1 MRRVFRSWIF
11 AGVMSLVAVPVLA
24 GEWIEGAPS
33 SSGRA
38 FAASA
43 LLGEEI
49 YIAGGAG
56 ISKPVSSVDA
66 YDTIGD
72 IWRALPALPLGLQQ
86 AAMASINGS
95 LYASGGYTAES
106 PGPDNAA
113 FYQFDPAVGV
123 WVRGPDMPGA
133 RAWHGMVGV
142 NGKLYVVGGVGPRAN
157 RVFVFD
163 PMADEWSVQSLA
175 LPAER
180 SALALTVLAGEIY
193 AIGGR
198 NPNGSP
204 SARVD
209 ILDTSTGKWRRG
221 PALPEARAGI
231 GAAVL
236 EGRIHVVGG
245 EQVSPPRTFSEH
257 NILNS
262 AGTGWE
268 SAEPL
273 ATPRH
278 GAAVAVAGNRLFA
291 IGGATGPGVFTVFT
305 VSDLVSIYRP

>member
-1 MRRVFRSWIF
+1 MRNVLQSWVFVGLVSLF
-11 AGVMSLVAVPVLA
+11 AGSAVA
-24 GEWIEGAPS
+24 GEWREGAPS
-33 SSGRA
+33 ASGRA

-86 AAMASINGS
+86 AAMASINGR
-95 LYASGGYTAES
+95 LYVSGGYTEDS

-113 FYQFDPAVGV
+113 LYQFDPSVGV
-123 WVRGPDMPGA
+123 WVRGPDMPGP
-133 RAWHGMVGV
+133 RAWHEMVGF
-142 NGKLYVVGGVGPRAN
+142 NGKLYVVGGVGPRSG

-163 PMADEWSVQSLA
+163 PMIDEWNVLSA
-175 LPAER
+175 NLPAQR
-180 SALALTVLAGEIY
+180 SALALTVHNGEVY

-198 NPNGSP
+198 SPNGAP

-209 ILDTSTGKWRRG
+209 ILDPATEKWRRG

-236 EGRIHVVGG
+236 NGRIHVVGG

-257 NILNS
+257 NVLNS
-262 AGTGWE
+262 AGTAWE

-278 GAAVAVAGNRLFA
+278 GAAVAVAGGSLFA
-291 IGGATGPGVFTVFT
+291 IGGATGPGVYTVFT

>member
-1 MRRVFRSWIF
+1 MRSVFRSWSLAVLVSLF
-11 AGVMSLVAVPVLA
+11 AGSAIA
-24 GEWIEGAPS
+24 GEWSEGTPS
-33 SSGRA
+33 ASGRA

-43 LLGEEI
+43 LLGEEV

-86 AAMASINGS
+86 AAMASVNGR
-95 LYASGGYTAES
+95 LYISGGYTEES

-113 FYQFDPAVGV
+113 LYQFDPSVGV
-123 WVRGPDMPGA
+123 WVRGPDMPGP
-133 RAWHGMVGV
+133 RAWHEMVGV
-142 NGKLYVVGGVGPRAN
+142 NGKLYVIGGVGPRAN

-163 PMADEWSVQSLA
+163 PMTDEWSVLSA
-175 LPAER
+175 NLPAER
-180 SALALTVLAGEIY
+180 SALGLTVLGGEIY

-198 NPNGSP
+198 RTNGAP

-209 ILDTSTGKWRRG
+209 ILDPAAGRWRTG
-221 PALPEARAGI
+221 PALPEPRAGI

-236 EGRIHVVGG
+236 NGRIHVIGG

-257 NILNS
+257 NVLNG
-262 AGTGWE
+262 AGNGWE

-278 GAAVAVAGNRLFA
+278 GAAVAVADGILFA
-291 IGGATGPGVFTVFT
+291 IGGATGPGVYTVFT

>member
-1 MRRVFRSWIF
+1 MRSVFRFWIF
-11 AGVMSLVAVPVLA
+11 LALPLFFAGSATA
-24 GEWIEGAPS
+24 GEWREGAPS
-33 SSGRA
+33 TTGRA

-49 YIAGGAG
+49 YIAGGTG

-86 AAMASINGS
+86 AAMTSINGR
-95 LYASGGYTAES
+95 LYLSGGYTAES

-113 FYQFDPAVGV
+113 LYFFDPAVGV
-123 WVRGPDMPGA
+123 WVRGPDMPGP
-133 RAWHGMVGV
+133 RAWHEMVGV
-142 NGKLYVVGGVGPRAN
+142 NGKLYVVGGVGSRAD

-163 PMADEWSVQSLA
+163 PMNEEWSVLSSN

-180 SALALTVLAGEIY
+180 SAIALTVLDGEIY
-193 AIGGR
+193 ALGGR
-198 NPNGSP
+198 SPNGSP
-204 SARVD
+204 SSRVD
-209 ILDTSTGKWRRG
+209 ILDPASGKWRRG
-221 PALPEARAGI
+221 PALPEPRAGI

-236 EGRIHVVGG
+236 DGRIHVVGG
-245 EQVSPPRTFSEH
+245 EQVSPPRTFTEH
-257 NILNS
+257 NMLNG
-262 AGTGWE
+262 AGTGWD

-278 GAAVAVAGNRLFA
+278 GASVAVAGGSLFA
-291 IGGATGPGVFTVFT
+291 IGGATGPGVYTVFT

>member
-1 MRRVFRSWIF
+1 MRSVIRFWIF
-11 AGVMSLVAVPVLA
+11 VCLPLVFAGSATA
-24 GEWIEGAPS
+24 GEWREGAPS
-33 SSGRA
+33 ATGRA

-43 LLGEEI
+43 LLGEEV

-56 ISKPVSSVDA
+56 ISKPISSVDA

-86 AAMASINGS
+86 SAMTSINGR
-95 LYASGGYTAES
+95 LYLSGGYTADS

-113 FYQFDPAVGV
+113 LYLFDPAVGV
-123 WVRGPDMPGA
+123 WVRGPDMPGP
-133 RAWHGMVGV
+133 RAWHEMVGV
-142 NGKLYVVGGVGPRAN
+142 NGKLYVVGGVGPQAN

-163 PMADEWSVQSLA
+163 PMSDDWSVLSSKF
-175 LPAER
+175 PAER
-180 SALALTVLAGEIY
+180 SALALAVLDGEIY
-193 AIGGR
+193 ALGGR
-198 NPNGSP
+198 NSNGSP
-204 SARVD
+204 SSRVD
-209 ILDTSTGKWRRG
+209 ILDPATGKWRRG

-245 EQVSPPRTFSEH
+245 EQVSPPRTFTEH
-257 NILNS
+257 NIMNG

-278 GAAVAVAGNRLFA
+278 GAAVAVSGGSLFA
-291 IGGATGPGVFTVFT
+291 IGGATGPGVYTVFT